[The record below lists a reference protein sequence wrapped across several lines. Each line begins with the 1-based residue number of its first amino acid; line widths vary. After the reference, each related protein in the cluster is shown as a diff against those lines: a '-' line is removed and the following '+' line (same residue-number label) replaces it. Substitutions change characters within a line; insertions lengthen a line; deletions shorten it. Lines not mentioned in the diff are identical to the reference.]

1 MAPKLTARLR
11 RNAAPEP
18 RHMAF
23 RNPFR
28 RNDPAATKARAEK
41 EQPMENEAMN
51 EHVQADQTEEQVQE
65 QTTDPAN
72 ADTATGNTAEV
83 ERLKAE
89 LDLLRAEHDAVHD
102 KHIRLFAE
110 FDNFRKRTAKER
122 LELIQTA
129 GAATITSIL
138 PVIDDMERA
147 IANNAT
153 VEDNAAL
160 KQGFELVHQKFAKLL
175 NQQGLEQMQAKGAAF
190 DADLH
195 EAITKTPAPSADL
208 KGKVVDVIENG
219 YLLNGK
225 VIRYAKVVVGE

>member
-1 MAPKLTARLR
+1 MENETVKNETPPAP
-11 RNAAPEP
+11 APEQP
-18 RHMAF
+18 MHEA
-23 RNPFR
+23 PDPATADTAA
-28 RNDPAATKARAEK
+28 DPAAE
-41 EQPMENEAMN
+41 EN
-51 EHVQADQTEEQVQE
+51 
-65 QTTDPAN
+65 
-72 ADTATGNTAEV
+72 

-89 LDLLRAEHDAVHD
+89 LDLLRAEHAAVHD

-138 PVIDDMERA
+138 PVLDDMERA

-153 VEDNAAL
+153 VEDPAVLKEGFAL
-160 KQGFELVHQKFAKLL
+160 VQQKFAKTLG
-175 NQQGLEQMQAKGAAF
+175 QQGLEQMQAKGTAF

-195 EAITKTPAPSADL
+195 EAITKIPAPTPDL

>member
-1 MAPKLTARLR
+1 
-11 RNAAPEP
+11 
-18 RHMAF
+18 
-23 RNPFR
+23 
-28 RNDPAATKARAEK
+28 
-41 EQPMENEAMN
+41 MN

>member
-1 MAPKLTARLR
+1 MALK
-11 RNAAPEP
+11 
-18 RHMAF
+18 
-23 RNPFR
+23 NPFR
-28 RNDPAATKARAEK
+28 RTPKEKPA
-41 EQPMENEAMN
+41 MENETVKN
-51 EHVQADQTEEQVQE
+51 ETPHAHAPEQPLHEVP
-65 QTTDPAN
+65 DPAT
-72 ADTATGNTAEV
+72 ADTAADPATEET

-89 LDLLRAEHDAVHD
+89 LDLLRAEHAAVHD

-138 PVIDDMERA
+138 PVLDDMERA

-153 VEDNAAL
+153 VEDPAVL
-160 KQGFELVHQKFAKLL
+160 KQGFDLVHQKLAKLL
-175 NQQGLEQMQAKGAAF
+175 GQQGLEQMQVKGTAF

-195 EAITKTPAPSADL
+195 EAITQVPPPTPDL